1 MTRLTDLAVKS
12 KKPKDKRYS
21 VSDNGSGLWLVVQ
34 PSGHK
39 SYVTWTR
46 LQSGRQIKVTHG
58 DADALSLADA
68 RVANSKAIQQAKQG
82 NDPRDAKRLV
92 KAKRLIA
99 EANTFAAVAMK
110 YLDSD
115 ETKELGTVRQIRD
128 RLERLA
134 IPLLGDKPVADIR
147 RSNIVDA
154 LDRIAH
160 NNGRT
165 QANRTLSTIR
175 CVLDFYGN
183 RDDDYRPP
191 QLSKLNRKLAA
202 RDRVLKDDE
211 IKLIWDAGDRFANFL
226 LLTAARRSEVA
237 GMQWKEIV
245 GSDWILPAARNQK
258 TGLDLVRP
266 LSKRAMALLPK
277 RGDDDAFV
285 FGHVPDKPLRGYGSL
300 KRRLDAASG
309 VTGWRLHDLRRTART
324 LLSRARVSVDHAE
337 RCLGHIVGGVRGIY
351 DRHEFHAEK
360 ADAFEALSRQIG
372 LIVNPP
378 AKGSNVRQLRR
389 A

>member
-1 MTRLTDLAVKS
+1 
-12 KKPKDKRYS
+12 
-21 VSDNGSGLWLVVQ
+21 
-34 PSGHK
+34 
-39 SYVTWTR
+39 
-46 LQSGRQIKVTHG
+46 
-58 DADALSLADA
+58 
-68 RVANSKAIQQAKQG
+68 
-82 NDPRDAKRLV
+82 
-92 KAKRLIA
+92 
-99 EANTFAAVAMK
+99 
-110 YLDSD
+110 
-115 ETKELGTVRQIRD
+115 
-128 RLERLA
+128 
-134 IPLLGDKPVADIR
+134 
-147 RSNIVDA
+147 VDA

-211 IKLIWDAGDRFANFL
+211 IKRIWDAGDRFANFL

-324 LLSRARVSVDHAE
+324 LLSRVRVSVDHAE

-372 LIVNPP
+372 LDRQSARQGQQCPAAPAGVVMANRKKRSRIAPPDEAMAAELRAQAKYQERVLRDREKLYRETRDWGIAKYVELRLPIDRKLKEIIVPDT
-378 AKGSNVRQLRR
+378 AKFFRVSQKHIWNVLGATKRQSLQPKDE
-389 A
+389 

>member
-134 IPLLGDKPVADIR
+134 IPLLGDKPVADI
-147 RSNIVDA
+147 
-154 LDRIAH
+154 
-160 NNGRT
+160 
-165 QANRTLSTIR
+165 
-175 CVLDFYGN
+175 
-183 RDDDYRPP
+183 
-191 QLSKLNRKLAA
+191 
-202 RDRVLKDDE
+202 
-211 IKLIWDAGDRFANFL
+211 
-226 LLTAARRSEVA
+226 
-237 GMQWKEIV
+237 
-245 GSDWILPAARNQK
+245 
-258 TGLDLVRP
+258 
-266 LSKRAMALLPK
+266 
-277 RGDDDAFV
+277 
-285 FGHVPDKPLRGYGSL
+285 
-300 KRRLDAASG
+300 
-309 VTGWRLHDLRRTART
+309 
-324 LLSRARVSVDHAE
+324 
-337 RCLGHIVGGVRGIY
+337 
-351 DRHEFHAEK
+351 
-360 ADAFEALSRQIG
+360 
-372 LIVNPP
+372 
-378 AKGSNVRQLRR
+378 
-389 A
+389 